1 MRLYVCP
8 YVSEYVR
15 IFGDFYEGDM
25 DPVRGLLPIGTL
37 TKKFSLQLLGPEKKH
52 ALSGISGEHGHRPGP
67 FFGPF
72 SDPLFSTFLHF
83 F

>member
-1 MRLYVCP
+1 M
-8 YVSEYVR
+8 SEYVSD
-15 IFGDFYEGDM
+15 FEDFYEGDM
-25 DPVRGLLPIGTL
+25 NPVQGLLPTGTL

-67 FFGPF
+67 LFGPF